1 MQFKMLEI
9 INLVK
14 LRNRIT
20 YQSKAFN
27 IALKSVRQAVSNI
40 QRTIILDAKLKASGK
55 IVF

>member
-40 QRTIILDAKLKASGK
+40 QRTIIFVSKLKASEK